1 MYDAFSHSPFRRCD
15 PHVSSNSAGL
25 RASRQED
32 GPIEGTV
39 EAVQQGQI
47 DISVGRRYESL
58 VVSERT
64 RILQSGAEVDASAL
78 RAGDRIVVQGVRLG
92 SAQIEAREIRTG
104 GQSDRAPMGS
114 APASGGHKH

>member
-1 MYDAFSHSPFRRCD
+1 MTRRSILLIVAALLSTYL
-15 PHVSSNSAGL
+15 PASACEPRGKKTV
-25 RASRQED
+25 R
-32 GPIEGTV
+32 IEGTV

-47 DISVGRRYESL
+47 DIAVGRRSESL
-58 VVSERT
+58 LVTERT
-64 RILQSGAEVDASAL
+64 RILRSGAEADASAL

-114 APASGGHKH
+114 ATASGGHKH

>member
-1 MYDAFSHSPFRRCD
+1 MMR
-15 PHVSSNSAGL
+15 SAIL
-25 RASRQED
+25 LFAAAILTFQEPALACEPR
-32 GPIEGTV
+32 GKKSVRIEGTV
-39 EAVQQGQI
+39 ESVQQGQI
-47 DISVGRRYESL
+47 DISVGRRSESL
-58 VVSERT
+58 LVSERT

-92 SAQIEAREIRTG
+92 STQIEAREIRTG

>member
-1 MYDAFSHSPFRRCD
+1 MTRRSILLIVAALFSTYL
-15 PHVSSNSAGL
+15 SASACEPRGKKTV
-25 RASRQED
+25 R
-32 GPIEGTV
+32 IEGTV

-47 DISVGRRYESL
+47 DISVGRRSESL
-58 VVSERT
+58 LVSERT

-104 GQSDRAPMGS
+104 GQSDRPPMGS

>member
-1 MYDAFSHSPFRRCD
+1 MTRRSILLI
-15 PHVSSNSAGL
+15 VAALLSTYLSASACEPRGKKTV
-25 RASRQED
+25 R
-32 GPIEGTV
+32 IEGTV

-47 DISVGRRYESL
+47 DISVGRRSESL
-58 VVSERT
+58 LVSERP
-64 RILQSGAEVDASAL
+64 RILQSGAEGDASAL

-92 SAQIEAREIRTG
+92 SAQIEAREIRAG